1 MAYTSCFVPWWF
13 LVGQA
18 PKGGSNGVCDLIG
31 VSLLDASLHSGH
43 LVIRGGSARSAAYAL
58 NDTTGGGEISAP
70 YAHLMCEA
78 NGGWSISE
86 FFSPALLLLATAP
99 FCFLFCFCYCYFLFS
114 LSSHLVFLSDTL
126 FELLRITRFLAILLL
141 SISLSSS
148 LAHQARFGRI
158 LMR

>member
-99 FCFLFCFCYCYFLFS
+99 FCFLSAFVTAISCFLFP
-114 LSSHLVFLSDTL
+114 
-126 FELLRITRFLAILLL
+126 
-141 SISLSSS
+141 
-148 LAHQARFGRI
+148 RI
-158 LMR
+158 LFFSQIPCSSYCASPVSLLFCC